1 MEPATSRTTVQMV
14 VLLLGLVALT
24 CVVGA
29 IVLSYRDKA
38 APGELWT
45 LAGTTSGALGALLV
59 STRSVPPLVPE
70 NPPPPGAAAVMPEI
84 VDSP

>member
-14 VLLLGLVALT
+14 VILLGVVALT
-24 CVVGA
+24 CVIGA
-29 IVLSYRDKA
+29 IILSFQDKA

-59 STRSVPPLVPE
+59 STRSVPPLVPDNTDE
-70 NPPPPGAAAVMPEI
+70 P
-84 VDSP
+84 